1 MKEVGKGRKASS
13 GRKARETRSD
23 SLRFSAR
30 SYWLFGAGFAAIV
43 VGYVFLSKGSITA
56 APILLVAGYCA
67 LVPLAI
73 FMK

>member
-1 MKEVGKGRKASS
+1 MKELGKGKKSS
-13 GRKARETRSD
+13 PGRKAREVASD

-43 VGYVFLSKGSITA
+43 VGYALLSTGSITA

-67 LVPLAI
+67 LVPVAI
-73 FMK
+73 FTK

>member
-1 MKEVGKGRKASS
+1 MKELGKGKKSS
-13 GRKARETRSD
+13 PGRKARETASS

-43 VGYVFLSKGSITA
+43 VGYVLLSRGSITA
-56 APILLVAGYCA
+56 APVLLVAGYCA

-73 FMK
+73 FVK

>member
-1 MKEVGKGRKASS
+1 MKELGKGKKSS
-13 GRKARETRSD
+13 AGRKARETANN

-43 VGYVFLSKGSITA
+43 VGYALLSRGSITA

-73 FMK
+73 FVK

>member
-1 MKEVGKGRKASS
+1 MKELGKGKKGSPGRKA
-13 GRKARETRSD
+13 KEARDD
-23 SLRFSAR
+23 SIRFSAR

-43 VGYVFLSKGSITA
+43 VGYAFLSKGSITV

-73 FMK
+73 FVK

>member
-1 MKEVGKGRKASS
+1 MKELSKSKKSSPGRKVSEM
-13 GRKARETRSD
+13 ARDT
-23 SLRFSAR
+23 LRFSAR

-43 VGYVFLSKGSITA
+43 VGYALLSRGSITA

-73 FMK
+73 FVK

>member
-1 MKEVGKGRKASS
+1 MKELGKGKKSS
-13 GRKARETRSD
+13 TGRKVRETASD

-43 VGYVFLSKGSITA
+43 VGYVLLSRGSITA
-56 APILLVAGYCA
+56 APVLLVAGYCA

-73 FMK
+73 FVK

>member
-1 MKEVGKGRKASS
+1 MKELSKSKKTSPGRKVS
-13 GRKARETRSD
+13 ETD
-23 SLRFSAR
+23 TLRFSAR

-43 VGYVFLSKGSITA
+43 MGYALLSRGSITA

-73 FMK
+73 FVK